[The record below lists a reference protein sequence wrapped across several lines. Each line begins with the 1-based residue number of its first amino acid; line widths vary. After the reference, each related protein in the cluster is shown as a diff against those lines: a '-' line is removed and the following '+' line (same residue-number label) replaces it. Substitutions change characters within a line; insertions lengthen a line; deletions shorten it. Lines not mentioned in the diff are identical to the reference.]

1 MNGLNMLKKIEP
13 RIVVPLVLGMMFA
26 LGDEASNPEGHIMQI
41 KSALCVKVLLF
52 CVLFCVLF
60 RFADWLIAEVQGAK
74 REDQVEHYGFFEYGY
89 AIKPWLK
96 NAAVIAVCWLPYEFW
111 LFPGVY
117 WSDTSKQLL
126 IHYGVERFTDHHP
139 FALTYLFG
147 WFADFGQW
155 AFHNSIYGLYLLI
168 VVQLIAAPLLF
179 SWMLLYTRKMGVPQW
194 LCHVE
199 LAFLALFPLFPEI
212 GRAHV

>member
-96 NAAVIAVCWLPYEFW
+96 NAAVIAVCCF
-111 LFPGVY
+111 
-117 WSDTSKQLL
+117 
-126 IHYGVERFTDHHP
+126 RMN
-139 FALTYLFG
+139 FG
-147 WFADFGQW
+147 C
-155 AFHNSIYGLYLLI
+155 S
-168 VVQLIAAPLLF
+168 
-179 SWMLLYTRKMGVPQW
+179 
-194 LCHVE
+194 
-199 LAFLALFPLFPEI
+199 LACI
-212 GRAHV
+212 GRIPPNSCSFIMVWNDSRTIILLL